1 VVIIQT
7 NITVIVIVNAI
18 FASVTMSVMFKS
30 FWCVVLASTKMME
43 PFYQLSRSGGVSA
56 KEALLTHYVGA
67 GTAWRAFDPRNKR
80 WLMLLTT
87 IISVLLSAMASLG
100 SETMSVRAGSTC
112 NNNGG
117 RRLCD
122 PQWVMNMVVLRCV
135 QAVLALTAALIALMI
150 YTGWGRRSGLG
161 DYPCSIISMTDVLR
175 HSDEAL
181 VNDLREI
188 DPDATDEEVAKALAG
203 KTYTLKS
210 IETLSGKLRCAISCN
225 NEVQPPQRRGTIL
238 EEATKT
244 AQPTHRKPKAWYKR
258 IPYCHIFHASLHIFM
273 FVLILLFTLFGNDTY
288 LIYLTN
294 ASGSGS
300 ALVSL
305 PFKFLDGTQFGPRF
319 FLSIVT
325 ILISRYW
332 EDVEA
337 GVRLLCPYRRL
348 SKQSLSQKEL
358 EKMKL
363 HGVPF
368 TMVVHALR
376 AGNWFHAFISLIAIS
391 SYALIILVVGVPFN
405 YGQVKDLNLISSAA
419 SVGILGM
426 MLLALVGV
434 WVWKRSGPQ
443 MPREPN
449 SLVNV
454 WLLLCA
460 SRMLEEDMSCHDT
473 RKEKRRY
480 WFRRA
485 VGMDG
490 VERWMVDKEVK
501 DEKGLSKGAR

>member
-1 VVIIQT
+1 MVIIQT
-7 NITVIVIVNAI
+7 NVTVIVIINVI
-18 FASVTMSVMFKS
+18 FTSVTMSVMFKS

-56 KEALLTHYVGA
+56 KEALLTHYVGT

-100 SETMSVRAGSTC
+100 SETMTVRAGSIC
-112 NNNGG
+112 NKNGG

-122 PQWVMNMVVLRCV
+122 PQWVMNTVVLRCV
-135 QAVLALTAALIALMI
+135 QAVLALAAALIALMI
-150 YTGWGRRSGLG
+150 YTGWRRRSGLG
-161 DYPCSIISMTDVLR
+161 DYPCSIISMADVLR

-181 VNDLREI
+181 VNDLREVN
-188 DPDATDEEVAKALAG
+188 PDATDEEVAKALAG

-210 IETLSGKLRCAISCN
+210 IETPTGKLQHAISCN
-225 NEVQPPQRRGTIL
+225 NEVQPPPRRGTTL

-258 IPYCHIFHASLHIFM
+258 IPYYHVFHTFLHIFM
-273 FVLILLFTLFGNDTY
+273 FILILLFTLFGNDTY

-300 ALVSL
+300 SLVSL
-305 PFKFLDGTQFGPRF
+305 PFKFLDGTRFGPRF

-325 ILISRYW
+325 IFISMYW
-332 EDVEA
+332 EDAEV
-337 GVRLLCPYRRL
+337 GVRLLSPYRRL

-419 SVGILGM
+419 TVGILGV
-426 MLLALVGV
+426 MLLTLVGV

-460 SRMLEEDMSCHDT
+460 SRMLEEDMGCHDT

-480 WFRRA
+480 CFRRA

-490 VERWMVDKEVK
+490 VERWMVDKEVE
-501 DEKGLSKGAR
+501 DERGALKRR